1 MNDWNAHSCIG
12 DHNLNELNCRAPR
25 ALDLAGRGL
34 IDTCARQP
42 RRWRNSPGS
51 SKIGAIMS
59 RSPLDEILE
68 LPTAQRVEI
77 AQEIWE
83 SVFEHPDDVFL
94 TSAQKEELER
104 RWRAFE
110 ENPDEGEPWEDVKQ
124 SLLSE

>member
-1 MNDWNAHSCIG
+1 
-12 DHNLNELNCRAPR
+12 
-25 ALDLAGRGL
+25 
-34 IDTCARQP
+34 
-42 RRWRNSPGS
+42 
-51 SKIGAIMS
+51 MS

-83 SVFEHPDDVFL
+83 SVFEHPDDVFH